1 MRDASEQ
8 TVLIEARDVRKQFTV
23 GDRQVAGIQKADFQI
38 IDGSFTVIHG
48 PSGSGKTT
56 LLNIL
61 TGLDQPTEGT
71 VLYMGKDIYGL
82 GEQELA
88 HFRARVMGIVYQ
100 SNYWV
105 KSLNVLENVAL
116 PLYFLGYNRINA
128 EREALDSLR
137 RVGME
142 HYAGS
147 TPVLLSGGEQQ
158 RVSLA
163 RALVSNPNYIVADEP
178 TGNLDSTNGDTVMK
192 LLNYFN
198 KELKRTIILVTH
210 NEAYLKYASQVIYI
224 KDGHITTTTNNGV
237 TSPSYPQMNKLIE
250 QTLDDLRPIR
260 IGILLRM
267 SFANLRTK
275 KFRNNLTMFG
285 VSVGISAIFLLMSFS
300 LGLQNLVQQDIIGT
314 DSVRVINVTS
324 ANSEVLKLNG
334 DSIDRFKSLSGVEKT
349 GRQNT
354 VAANFQLDSA
364 NGDGVIYGVDQEY
377 LSLANLSV
385 VAGEKIRTNTSDQ
398 LMISQSLVKSLGYSS
413 EKDVIGK
420 NIELTLRFDEGEHD
434 LSKPLKIVGVLEAK
448 NGTAMYVSQEV
459 FKSLGVDNY
468 KQVKVVAKN
477 DTDVASI
484 RQQIEAL
491 GYQTTSPLDTID
503 QVNRFFKLFN
513 IILLGFGGI
522 GILIATTGMLNTLT
536 VALLERTKEVGLM
549 VALGARRRDMRRLFV
564 SEALL
569 LTLFGGVAGI
579 IISLVVALIVNIVS
593 NNLAIS
599 RGVDDSFSLFAVPWW
614 LIVSTL
620 LFMGLVG
627 YIVSLIPAIRAGKIA
642 PIDALRHE

>member
-1 MRDASEQ
+1 M
-8 TVLIEARDVRKQFTV
+8 
-23 GDRQVAGIQKADFQI
+23 
-38 IDGSFTVIHG
+38 
-48 PSGSGKTT
+48 
-56 LLNIL
+56 
-61 TGLDQPTEGT
+61 
-71 VLYMGKDIYGL
+71 
-82 GEQELA
+82 
-88 HFRARVMGIVYQ
+88 
-100 SNYWV
+100 
-105 KSLNVLENVAL
+105 
-116 PLYFLGYNRINA
+116 
-128 EREALDSLR
+128 
-137 RVGME
+137 
-142 HYAGS
+142 
-147 TPVLLSGGEQQ
+147 
-158 RVSLA
+158 
-163 RALVSNPNYIVADEP
+163 
-178 TGNLDSTNGDTVMK
+178 
-192 LLNYFN
+192 
-198 KELKRTIILVTH
+198 
-210 NEAYLKYASQVIYI
+210 
-224 KDGHITTTTNNGV
+224 
-237 TSPSYPQMNKLIE
+237 
-250 QTLDDLRPIR
+250 
-260 IGILLRM
+260 
-267 SFANLRTK
+267 
-275 KFRNNLTMFG
+275 
-285 VSVGISAIFLLMSFS
+285 
-300 LGLQNLVQQDIIGT
+300 
-314 DSVRVINVTS
+314 
-324 ANSEVLKLNG
+324 
-334 DSIDRFKSLSGVEKT
+334 
-349 GRQNT
+349 
-354 VAANFQLDSA
+354 
-364 NGDGVIYGVDQEY
+364 IYGVDQEY

-468 KQVKVVAKN
+468 KQVKVVAKD